1 MTAASEPQP
10 DEAVRDLERCLA
22 ALADD
27 VPEIRGIMG
36 RISPVRLGG
45 LSNRNYRLDTP
56 HGAFVLRV
64 PRPDPGPFVNRTQ
77 EIEATRLTGAL
88 GISPDLLYSDATGLM
103 LLRWSEARPLSAERL
118 GREPAALAR
127 IGQVLARLHRGC
139 PPFHQIFDP
148 FAILD
153 RYTQARRPGRSGS
166 PWSDR
171 LRAALNAARSAAERS
186 SLARVPSHCDLV
198 PENCL
203 DDGSRA
209 CLIDWEYAG
218 MNDPAWDP
226 AYLALEAALD
236 PASEGLLLASYGDPA
251 VTYGRMQVFKM
262 VASALNHA
270 WGLGLPQADAARA
283 RPAWLRRRLARA
295 ETLAHDPR
303 LEAWIAGL

>member
-10 DEAVRDLERCLA
+10 DEAVPDLERYLA

-77 EIEATRLTGAL
+77 EIEATRLASAL
-88 GISPDLLYSDATGLM
+88 GISPDLLHSDATGLM
-103 LLRWSEARPLSAERL
+103 LLRWSEARPMSAERL

-127 IGQVLARLHRGC
+127 IGQVLAKLHRCC
-139 PPFHQIFDP
+139 PRFHQTFDP
-148 FAILD
+148 FGILD
-153 RYTQARRPGRSGS
+153 RYTQAGRLGRSGC

-171 LRAALNAARSAAERS
+171 LQAALNAARSGAERS
-186 SLARVPSHCDLV
+186 SLPGVPSHCDLV

-203 DDGSRA
+203 DDGSRTY
-209 CLIDWEYAG
+209 LIDWEYSG
-218 MNDPAWDP
+218 MNDPGWDL

-236 PASEGLLLASYGDPA
+236 PANERLLLAFYGNPA

-262 VASALNHA
+262 VAAALNHA
-270 WGLGLPQADAARA
+270 WGLGLAQRDAARV
-283 RPAWLRRRLARA
+283 RPAWLGRRLASA
-295 ETLAHDPR
+295 EALAHDPR
-303 LEAWIAGL
+303 LDSWIAGL